1 MKRAKKNE
9 ANGPGTIVDL
19 MARFP
24 DEPTCIEF
32 LRKLRW
38 PNGFVC
44 PRCGERES
52 VTIQTRR
59 LEQCRSCRYQ
69 ASITAGTVL
78 HRTRKPLRLWFLAM
92 FLIGRHKT
100 GISALQLQKD
110 LGLGSYKTAWAW
122 LHKLRSTLAERP
134 ESRLRGLVEADE
146 TYVGAK
152 NEPGVLGRQH
162 GAKTLVAAAVENRD
176 ERAGALRLQVLHA
189 ASAPELGAFVQDA
202 IDSARTTV
210 KTDAWRGYWGLRPR
224 GIKHRAVK
232 QGPRARAPKIL
243 PWSHII
249 FSNLKG
255 WLWGTYHGV
264 SRKHLPR
271 YLQEFVY
278 RTNRRWLE
286 HDLFYYVARR
296 AVQGQPLPWARLTA
310 EATE

>member
-1 MKRAKKNE
+1 MKRAKKRE
-9 ANGPGTIVDL
+9 ARGPGTIMDL
-19 MARFP
+19 MERFP
-24 DEPTCIEF
+24 DEPTCIAF

-78 HRTRKPLRLWFLAM
+78 HRTRKPLRLWFLAI

-152 NEPGVLGRQH
+152 NERGVLGDSTEPRPWSRRWWRI
-162 GAKTLVAAAVENRD
+162 GANEP
-176 ERAGALRLQVLHA
+176 ERCACR
-189 ASAPELGAFVQDA
+189 SC
-202 IDSARTTV
+202 T
-210 KTDAWRGYWGLRPR
+210 RPR
-224 GIKHRAVK
+224 
-232 QGPRARAPKIL
+232 
-243 PWSHII
+243 
-249 FSNLKG
+249 
-255 WLWGTYHGV
+255 
-264 SRKHLPR
+264 
-271 YLQEFVY
+271 
-278 RTNRRWLE
+278 RRSSGRSFTTRSTPL
-286 HDLFYYVARR
+286 ARR
-296 AVQGQPLPWARLTA
+296 
-310 EATE
+310 